1 MLRFTVSFDRIYKF
15 YRGPNSILTHFT
27 NSKIA
32 MVENIHR
39 TVNRPDSEV
48 AKGKSVLNYSIE
60 STRIYFWLTTLK

>member
-48 AKGKSVLNYSIE
+48 AKGPDTEV
-60 STRIYFWLTTLK
+60 F